1 MNRDIH
7 IDRNQS
13 YKELMGLSKLNKN
26 KLLKLTGII
35 LLFLFILTGARLLWF
50 ASFNHTDQP
59 YAVGGQLDLRQW
71 TKWNEQTIGLD
82 GDWEFYAN
90 TWLID
95 EENNKQSQQLKPQ
108 LIPVPGGWNSYLEQ
122 GKTTAFGYGS
132 YRLKILVDPDQN
144 VTYRLRIT
152 SIRSASA
159 LYANGILLTK
169 LGNPA
174 TSLEDYT
181 AENTPVTV
189 SVKPNEKGVIDLII
203 QAANFKDPRSGGIVR
218 SMKFGTDA
226 QVDKE
231 SHLSVTMQQLVSFVF
246 LIHAI
251 YAIII
256 YLVGE
261 RDKRLLYLSM
271 LALTS
276 IFTAL
281 ISSEDKLLNYWFPI
295 SYDLSFRLTQLSICL
310 FSFMLLKCVEDRIPA
325 KWRKW
330 YFVCVGYIS
339 LYGLIVLFAPIAWGV
354 FLQPQ
359 FLVLGAII
367 IVFVIIIMFQIKFN
381 DVYHTLLMV
390 LSLLALINNTT
401 WYGIF
406 LLNGIKILYYPF
418 DLIISTL
425 CLSSVWFRNYFK
437 VSSEARKLNTKLQKA
452 NKLKDQFLAN
462 TSHELRNPLHG
473 ILNISQSVLEREN
486 KKIDA
491 KSIKELEM
499 VLSVGRRMSLMLN
512 DLLFAMSLKESS
524 LQLNYSPTSIQSV
537 ATGVIDMLIYMKAGK
552 EIRLVNAIR
561 DDFPKVYADENRVTQ
576 IVFNLLENAFK
587 YTDEGEISIQAEAR
601 NGKAYI
607 SIKDTGVGMDANTL
621 QRVFEP
627 YEQASSER
635 AKLEGG
641 FGLGL
646 GISKQLVELHGGTL
660 EVSSTVGEGSTFTF
674 TLDLFKEVGGQS
686 LEAMRLTAVTI
697 DQNADLLSIPSLTQS
712 STNKEGINEFKLEDR
727 DHTDDTDHTDHE
739 QDIGNPR
746 ILVVDDDVINLK
758 VLEAILSSEEYVIT
772 FVTSGEQA
780 LEYMDQQEWD
790 LLISDVMMPKM
801 SGYTLTRKIRE
812 RFTLTELPILLLT
825 ARSHPDDIE
834 KGFKSGANDYVTK
847 PVEPLELRSRVR
859 ALTEV
864 RRSARERLRM
874 ESAWLQAQIQPH
886 FLFNTLNAVA
896 ALSEI
901 DLDRMR
907 DLLEVFSEFLHDRF
921 KIQNIDQLTH
931 IEDELNIVRSYLYI
945 EAERFGERLHVEWD
959 IENDPTLQLPLFTI
973 QPLVENAIRHGIM
986 KRVEGGTII
995 IRIANLPAYTKISVI
1010 DNGVGMSENILMQLQ
1025 QKSVETSSGVG
1036 LLNTDLRLKR
1046 QFGSGLEIHST
1057 LGQGT
1062 EVSFV
1067 VKHVRKH

>member
-1 MNRDIH
+1 MIK
-7 IDRNQS
+7 I
-13 YKELMGLSKLNKN
+13 
-26 KLLKLTGII
+26 TWII
-35 LLFLFILTGARLLWF
+35 VLFLIILTGARLLWF

-59 YAVGGQLDLRQW
+59 YAVDGQLDLRQW
-71 TKWNEQTIGLD
+71 TKWNDQTIELD

-90 TWLID
+90 RWLID
-95 EENNKQSQQLKPQ
+95 GENNEQSEQSEELKPE
-108 LIPVPGGWNSYLEQ
+108 LIPVPGGWNTYLEKE
-122 GKTTAFGYGS
+122 KTSPYGYGS
-132 YRLKILVDPDQN
+132 YRLKILVDPDQDI
-144 VTYRLRIT
+144 TYRLRIT

-159 LYANGILLTK
+159 LYANGQLLSK

-174 TSLEDYT
+174 TSSEEYI
-181 AENTPVTV
+181 AHNEPVTV
-189 SVKPNEKGVIDLII
+189 SLRPNQDGVIDLVI
-203 QAANFKDPRSGGIVR
+203 QVANYKDPRSGGIVR
-218 SMKFGTDA
+218 SMKLGSEA

-231 SHLSVTMQQLVSFVF
+231 IHLSVTMQQLVSFVF

-251 YAIII
+251 YALVI

-276 IFTAL
+276 IFTTL

-295 SYDLSFRLTQLSICL
+295 NYDFSFRLTQLSICL
-310 FSFMLLKCVEDRIPA
+310 FSFMLLKCIEDRIPA

-330 YFVCVGYIS
+330 YIVCIGYCS
-339 LYGLIVLFAPIAWGV
+339 VYGFIVLFAPVTWGI
-354 FLQPQ
+354 FFQPY
-359 FLVLGAII
+359 FLVLGI
-367 IVFVIIIMFQIKFN
+367 IVAALVIIVMFQIKFN
-381 DVYHTLLMV
+381 DVYHSLLMI
-390 LSLLALINNTT
+390 LSLLALVNNTI

-406 LLNGIKILYYPF
+406 LFDGVKILYYPF
-418 DLIISTL
+418 DLIISTM

-437 VSSEARKLNTKLQKA
+437 ISLEARKLNIKLQKA

-473 ILNISQSVLEREN
+473 ILNISQIVLEREN
-486 KKIDA
+486 EKLNA
-491 KSIKELEM
+491 TSIKELEM

-512 DLLFAMSLKESS
+512 DLLFAVSLKESMPR
-524 LQLNYSPTSIQSV
+524 LNCGPTSIQSV
-537 ATGVIDMLIYMKAGK
+537 ATGVMDMLLYMKAGK
-552 EIRLVNAIR
+552 EIRLVNAIPH
-561 DDFPKVYADENRVTQ
+561 DFPKVYADENRVTQ
-576 IVFNLLENAFK
+576 IVFNLLQNALK
-587 YTDEGEISIQAEAR
+587 YTDAGEVSIQAIARDGKAHISIQ
-601 NGKAYI
+601 
-607 SIKDTGVGMDANTL
+607 DTGIGMDPYTL
-621 QRVFEP
+621 QLVFEP
-627 YEQASSER
+627 YEQGSSER

-660 EVSSTVGEGSTFTF
+660 EVYSTVGEGTTFTF
-674 TLDLFKEVGGQS
+674 TLDLFNDMEGQS
-686 LEAMRLTAVTI
+686 LEGMKLTMLTSDSDANPFSIENSTKEEKPQTEYK
-697 DQNADLLSIPSLTQS
+697 QNTS
-712 STNKEGINEFKLEDR
+712 
-727 DHTDDTDHTDHE
+727 H
-739 QDIGNPR
+739 PR
-746 ILVVDDDVINLK
+746 ILIVDDDIINLK
-758 VLEAILSSEEYVIT
+758 VLEAILSLEDYVIT
-772 FVTSGEQA
+772 SVTSGEQA
-780 LEYMDQQEWD
+780 LECMDTQEWD
-790 LLISDVMMPKM
+790 LVISDVMMPKM

-812 RFTLTELPILLLT
+812 RYTLTELPILLLT

-847 PVEPLELRSRVR
+847 PVESLEIRSRVR

-886 FLFNTLNAVA
+886 FIFNTLNAVA

-921 KIQNIDQLTH
+921 KIQNIDQLTDV
-931 IEDELNIVRSYLYI
+931 EDELNIVRSYLYI
-945 EAERFGERLHVEWD
+945 ETERFGERLHVEWD
-959 IENDPTLQLPLFTI
+959 IDSESNLQLPLFTI

-995 IRIANLPAYTKISVI
+995 IRIAASKTHSKISVI
-1010 DNGVGMSENILMQLQ
+1010 DDGVGMSENMLIKLQ
-1025 QKSVETSSGVG
+1025 QKRVERNAGVG

-1067 VKHVRKH
+1067 VKHLNTHN

>member
-1 MNRDIH
+1 MV
-7 IDRNQS
+7 
-13 YKELMGLSKLNKN
+13 LSKLNKN
-26 KLLKLTGII
+26 QFIKISVVIGLFLILLTG
-35 LLFLFILTGARLLWF
+35 GRLLWI
-50 ASFNHTDQP
+50 ASFNHTEQP
-59 YAVGGQLDLRQW
+59 YAVDGQLDLREW
-71 TKWNEQTIGLD
+71 TKWEEQTVALD

-95 EENNKQSQQLKPQ
+95 GENNEQSEQSEELKPE
-108 LIPVPGGWNSYLEQ
+108 LIPVPGEWNSYLEK
-122 GKTTAFGYGS
+122 GKTTPYGYGS
-132 YRLKILVDPDQN
+132 YRLKILVDPDEDI
-144 VTYRLRIT
+144 TYRLRIT

-174 TSLEDYT
+174 TSLDAYT

-189 SVKPNEKGVIDLII
+189 SLRPNQKGVIDLVI
-203 QAANFKDPRSGGIVR
+203 QAANYKDPRSGGIVR
-218 SMKFGTDA
+218 SMKLGSEA

-231 SHLSVTMQQLVSFVF
+231 IHLSVTMQQLVSFVF

-251 YAIII
+251 YALVI

-276 IFTAL
+276 IFTTL

-295 SYDLSFRLTQLSICL
+295 NYDFSFRLTQLSICL
-310 FSFMLLKCVEDRIPA
+310 FSFMLLKCIEDRIPA

-330 YFVCVGYIS
+330 YIVCVGYCS
-339 LYGLIVLFAPIAWGV
+339 VYGFIVLFAPVTWGI
-354 FLQPQ
+354 FFQPY
-359 FLVLGAII
+359 FLVLGI
-367 IVFVIIIMFQIKFN
+367 IVAALVIIVMFQIKFN
-381 DVYHTLLMV
+381 DVYHSLLMI
-390 LSLLALINNTT
+390 LSLLALVNNTI

-406 LLNGIKILYYPF
+406 LFNGVKILYYPF
-418 DLIISTL
+418 DLIISTM
-425 CLSSVWFRNYFK
+425 CLSSLWFRSYFK

-473 ILNISQSVLEREN
+473 IINISQIVLEREN
-486 KKIDA
+486 EKLNA
-491 KSIKELEM
+491 TSIKELEM

-512 DLLFAMSLKESS
+512 DLLFAVSLNESTPR
-524 LQLNYSPTSIQSV
+524 LNCGPTSIQSI
-537 ATGVIDMLIYMKAGK
+537 ATGVIEMLLYMKAGK
-552 EIRLVNAIR
+552 EIRLVNAIPH
-561 DDFPKVYADENRVTQ
+561 DFPKIYADENRVTQ
-576 IVFNLLENAFK
+576 IVFNLLQNALK
-587 YTDEGEISIQAEAR
+587 YTDAGEVSIQAVARDGKAHISIQ
-601 NGKAYI
+601 
-607 SIKDTGVGMDANTL
+607 DTGIGMDPYTVQL
-621 QRVFEP
+621 VFEP
-627 YEQASSER
+627 YEQASPER

-660 EVSSTVGEGSTFTF
+660 EVHSVVGEGSTFTF
-674 TLDLFKEVGGQS
+674 TLELAQNREVQTQ
-686 LEAMRLTAVTI
+686 EVMKLTAVTSDGEANPFSI
-697 DQNADLLSIPSLTQS
+697 EDSTKEEKHHTEYKQNM
-712 STNKEGINEFKLEDR
+712 
-727 DHTDDTDHTDHE
+727 
-739 QDIGNPR
+739 GNPR
-746 ILVVDDDVINLK
+746 VLIVDDDVINLK
-758 VLEAILSSEEYVIT
+758 VLEAILSLEEYVIT
-772 FVTSGEQA
+772 SVTSGEQA
-780 LEYMDQQEWD
+780 LECIDTQEWD
-790 LLISDVMMPKM
+790 LVISDVMMPKM

-847 PVEPLELRSRVR
+847 PVESLELRSRVR

-921 KIQNIDQLTH
+921 KIQNIDQLSNV
-931 IEDELNIVRSYLYI
+931 EDELNIVRSYLYI

-959 IENDPTLQLPLFTI
+959 IESDPNLQLPLFTI

-986 KRVEGGTII
+986 KRVEGGTIVI
-995 IRIANLPAYTKISVI
+995 SIKRFPGYTKISVI
-1010 DNGVGMSENILMQLQ
+1010 DDGVGMSEDILVQLQ
-1025 QKSVETSSGVG
+1025 QKRVETNSGVG

-1046 QFGSGLEIHST
+1046 QFGSGLEIRST
-1057 LGQGT
+1057 LGEGT

-1067 VKHVRKH
+1067 VKHLHKH

>member
-1 MNRDIH
+1 MIK
-7 IDRNQS
+7 I
-13 YKELMGLSKLNKN
+13 
-26 KLLKLTGII
+26 TWII
-35 LLFLFILTGARLLWF
+35 VLFLIILTGARLLWF

-59 YAVGGQLDLRQW
+59 YAVDGQLDLRQW
-71 TKWNEQTIGLD
+71 TKWNDQTIELD

-90 TWLID
+90 RWLID
-95 EENNKQSQQLKPQ
+95 GENNEQSEQSEELKPE
-108 LIPVPGGWNSYLEQ
+108 LIPVPGGWNTYLEKE
-122 GKTTAFGYGS
+122 KTSPYGYGS
-132 YRLKILVDPDQN
+132 YRLKILVDPDQDI
-144 VTYRLRIT
+144 TYRLRIT

-159 LYANGILLTK
+159 LYANGQLLSK

-174 TSLEDYT
+174 TSSEEYI
-181 AENTPVTV
+181 AHNEPVTV
-189 SVKPNEKGVIDLII
+189 SLRPNQDGVIDLVI
-203 QAANFKDPRSGGIVR
+203 QVANYKDPRSGGIVR
-218 SMKFGTDA
+218 SMKLGSEA

-231 SHLSVTMQQLVSFVF
+231 IHLSVTMQQLVSFVF

-251 YAIII
+251 YALVI

-276 IFTAL
+276 IFTTL

-295 SYDLSFRLTQLSICL
+295 NYDFSFRLTQLSICL
-310 FSFMLLKCVEDRIPA
+310 FSFMLLKCIEDRIPA

-330 YFVCVGYIS
+330 YIVCIGYCS
-339 LYGLIVLFAPIAWGV
+339 VYGFIVLFAPVTWGI
-354 FLQPQ
+354 FFQPY
-359 FLVLGAII
+359 FLVLGI
-367 IVFVIIIMFQIKFN
+367 IVAALVIIVMFQIKFN
-381 DVYHTLLMV
+381 DVYHSLLMI
-390 LSLLALINNTT
+390 LSLLALVNNTI

-406 LLNGIKILYYPF
+406 LFDGVKILYYPF
-418 DLIISTL
+418 DLIISTM

-437 VSSEARKLNTKLQKA
+437 ISLEARKLNIKLQKA

-473 ILNISQSVLEREN
+473 ILNISQIVLEREN
-486 KKIDA
+486 EKLNA
-491 KSIKELEM
+491 TSIKELEM

-512 DLLFAMSLKESS
+512 DLLFAVSLKESMPR
-524 LQLNYSPTSIQSV
+524 LNCGPTSIQSV
-537 ATGVIDMLIYMKAGK
+537 ATGVMDMLLYMKAGK
-552 EIRLVNAIR
+552 EIRLVNAIPH
-561 DDFPKVYADENRVTQ
+561 DFPKVYADENRVTQ
-576 IVFNLLENAFK
+576 IVFNLLQNALK
-587 YTDEGEISIQAEAR
+587 YTDAGEVSIQAIARDGKAHISIQ
-601 NGKAYI
+601 
-607 SIKDTGVGMDANTL
+607 DTGIGMDPYTL
-621 QRVFEP
+621 QLVFEP
-627 YEQASSER
+627 YEQGSSER

-660 EVSSTVGEGSTFTF
+660 EVYSTVGEGTTFTF
-674 TLDLFKEVGGQS
+674 TLDLFNDMEGQS
-686 LEAMRLTAVTI
+686 LEGMKLTMLTSDSDANPFSIENSTKEEKSQTEYK
-697 DQNADLLSIPSLTQS
+697 QNTS
-712 STNKEGINEFKLEDR
+712 
-727 DHTDDTDHTDHE
+727 H
-739 QDIGNPR
+739 PR
-746 ILVVDDDVINLK
+746 ILIVDDDIINLK
-758 VLEAILSSEEYVIT
+758 VLEAILSLEDYVIT
-772 FVTSGEQA
+772 SVTSGEQA
-780 LEYMDQQEWD
+780 LECMDTQEWD
-790 LLISDVMMPKM
+790 LVISDVMMPKM

-812 RFTLTELPILLLT
+812 RYTLTELPILLLT

-847 PVEPLELRSRVR
+847 PVESLEIRSRVR

-886 FLFNTLNAVA
+886 FIFNTLNAVA

-921 KIQNIDQLTH
+921 KIQNIDQLTDV
-931 IEDELNIVRSYLYI
+931 EDELNIVRSYLYI
-945 EAERFGERLHVEWD
+945 ETERFGERLHVEWD
-959 IENDPTLQLPLFTI
+959 IDSESNLQLPLFTI

-995 IRIANLPAYTKISVI
+995 IRIAASKTHSKISVI
-1010 DNGVGMSENILMQLQ
+1010 DDGVGMSENMLIKLQ
-1025 QKSVETSSGVG
+1025 QKRVERNAGVG

-1067 VKHVRKH
+1067 VKHLNTHN

>member
-1 MNRDIH
+1 M
-7 IDRNQS
+7 
-13 YKELMGLSKLNKN
+13 SKLNKN
-26 KLLKLTGII
+26 QMIKITWII
-35 LLFLFILTGARLLWF
+35 VLFLIILTGARLLWF

-59 YAVGGQLDLRQW
+59 YAVDGQLDLRQW
-71 TKWNEQTIGLD
+71 TKWNDQTIELD

-90 TWLID
+90 RWLID
-95 EENNKQSQQLKPQ
+95 GENNEQSEQSEELKPE
-108 LIPVPGGWNSYLEQ
+108 LIPVPGGWNTYLEKE
-122 GKTTAFGYGS
+122 KTSPYGYGS
-132 YRLKILVDPDQN
+132 YRLKILVDPDQDI
-144 VTYRLRIT
+144 TYRLRIT

-159 LYANGILLTK
+159 LYANGQLLSK

-174 TSLEDYT
+174 TSSEEYI
-181 AENTPVTV
+181 AHNEPVTV
-189 SVKPNEKGVIDLII
+189 SLRPNQDGVIDLVI
-203 QAANFKDPRSGGIVR
+203 QVANYKDPRSGGIVR
-218 SMKFGTDA
+218 SMKLGSEA

-231 SHLSVTMQQLVSFVF
+231 IHLSVTMQQLVSFVF

-251 YAIII
+251 YALVI

-276 IFTAL
+276 IFTTL

-295 SYDLSFRLTQLSICL
+295 NYDFSFRLTQLSICL
-310 FSFMLLKCVEDRIPA
+310 FSFMLLKCIEDRIPA

-330 YFVCVGYIS
+330 YIVCIGYCS
-339 LYGLIVLFAPIAWGV
+339 VYGFIVLFAPVTWGI
-354 FLQPQ
+354 FFQPY
-359 FLVLGAII
+359 FLVLGI
-367 IVFVIIIMFQIKFN
+367 IVAALVIIVMFQIKFN
-381 DVYHTLLMV
+381 DVYHSLLMI
-390 LSLLALINNTT
+390 LSLLALVNNTI

-406 LLNGIKILYYPF
+406 LFNGVKILYYPF
-418 DLIISTL
+418 DLIISTM

-437 VSSEARKLNTKLQKA
+437 ISLEARKLNIKLQKA

-473 ILNISQSVLEREN
+473 ILNISQIVLEREN
-486 KKIDA
+486 EKLNA
-491 KSIKELEM
+491 TSIKELEM

-512 DLLFAMSLKESS
+512 DLLFAVSLKESMPR
-524 LQLNYSPTSIQSV
+524 LNCGPTSIQSV
-537 ATGVIDMLIYMKAGK
+537 ATGVMDMLLYMKAGK
-552 EIRLVNAIR
+552 EIRLVNAIPH
-561 DDFPKVYADENRVTQ
+561 DFPKVYADENRVTQ
-576 IVFNLLENAFK
+576 IVFNLLQNALK
-587 YTDEGEISIQAEAR
+587 YTDAGEVSIQAIARDGKAHISIQ
-601 NGKAYI
+601 
-607 SIKDTGVGMDANTL
+607 DTGIGMDPYTL
-621 QRVFEP
+621 QLVFEP
-627 YEQASSER
+627 YEQGSSER

-660 EVSSTVGEGSTFTF
+660 EVYSTVGEGTTFTF
-674 TLDLFKEVGGQS
+674 TLDLFNDMEGQS
-686 LEAMRLTAVTI
+686 LEGMKLTMLTSDSDANPFSIENSTKEEKSQTEYK
-697 DQNADLLSIPSLTQS
+697 QNTS
-712 STNKEGINEFKLEDR
+712 
-727 DHTDDTDHTDHE
+727 H
-739 QDIGNPR
+739 PR
-746 ILVVDDDVINLK
+746 ILIVDDDIINLK
-758 VLEAILSSEEYVIT
+758 VLEAILSLEDYVIT
-772 FVTSGEQA
+772 SVTSGEQA
-780 LEYMDQQEWD
+780 LECMDTQEWD
-790 LLISDVMMPKM
+790 LVISDVMMPKM

-812 RFTLTELPILLLT
+812 RYTLTELPILLLT

-847 PVEPLELRSRVR
+847 PVESLEIRSRVR

-886 FLFNTLNAVA
+886 FIFNTLNAVA

-921 KIQNIDQLTH
+921 KIQNIDQLTDV
-931 IEDELNIVRSYLYI
+931 EDELNIVRSYLYI
-945 EAERFGERLHVEWD
+945 ETERFGERLHVEWD
-959 IENDPTLQLPLFTI
+959 IDSESNLQLPLFTI

-995 IRIANLPAYTKISVI
+995 IRIAASKTHSKISVI
-1010 DNGVGMSENILMQLQ
+1010 DDGVGMSENMLIKLQ
-1025 QKSVETSSGVG
+1025 QKRVERNAGVG

-1067 VKHVRKH
+1067 VKHLNTHN

>member
-1 MNRDIH
+1 MLMLNLQKAFSILNRDIFV
-7 IDRNQS
+7 NGNYFS
-13 YKELMGLSKLNKN
+13 KELTVLSKLNKN
-26 KLLKLTGII
+26 QIIRLTGII
-35 LLFLFILTGARLLWF
+35 VLFLIILTGARLLWF
-50 ASFNHTDQP
+50 ANFNHTDQP
-59 YAVGGQLDLRQW
+59 YAVDGQLDLRQW
-71 TKWNEQTIGLD
+71 TKWGEQTVTLD

-95 EENNKQSQQLKPQ
+95 GENNEQSAQLEQLKHE
-108 LIPVPGGWNSYLEQ
+108 LIPVPGGWNSYLEE
-122 GKTTAFGYGS
+122 GKSTPYGYGS
-132 YRLKILVDPDQN
+132 YRLKILVDPDQDI
-144 VTYRLRIT
+144 TYRIRIT
-152 SIRSASA
+152 SIRSASE
-159 LYANGILLTK
+159 LYVNGQLINK

-174 TSLEDYT
+174 TSLEEYT
-181 AENTPVTV
+181 ADNEPVTV
-189 SVKPNEKGVIDLII
+189 SLRPNQDGVIDLVI

-218 SMKFGTDA
+218 SMKFGAEA

-231 SHLSVTMQQLVSFVF
+231 IHLSVTMQQLVSFVF
-246 LIHAI
+246 LIHAL
-251 YAIII
+251 YAIVI

-281 ISSEDKLLNYWFPI
+281 ISSEDKLLHYWFPI
-295 SYDLSFRLTQLSICL
+295 NYDLSFRLTQLSMCL
-310 FSFMLLKCVEDRIPA
+310 FSFMLLKCIEDRIPA

-330 YFVCVGYIS
+330 YIVSVVYCFV
-339 LYGLIVLFAPIAWGV
+339 YGSIVLFAPVTWSIL
-354 FLQPQ
+354 LQP
-359 FLVLGAII
+359 FILVLSI
-367 IVFVIIIMFQIKFN
+367 IVAALVIIVMFQIKFN
-381 DVYHTLLMV
+381 DIYHSLLLI
-390 LSLLALINNTT
+390 LSLLALLNNTV

-406 LLNGIKILYYPF
+406 LLNGTKILYYPF
-418 DLIISTL
+418 DLIISTM

-473 ILNISQSVLEREN
+473 ILNISQIVLEREN
-486 KKIDA
+486 EKLNA
-491 KSIKELEM
+491 TSIKELEM

-512 DLLFAMSLKESS
+512 DLLFAVSLNESTPR
-524 LQLNYSPTSIQSV
+524 LNCGPTSIQSI
-537 ATGVIDMLIYMKAGK
+537 ATGVIDMLLYMKAGK
-552 EIRLVNAIR
+552 EVKLVNAIPH
-561 DDFPKVYADENRVTQ
+561 DFPKVYADENRVTQ
-576 IVFNLLENAFK
+576 IVFNLLQNALK
-587 YTDEGEISIQAEAR
+587 YTDVGEVSIQAIAQD
-601 NGKAYI
+601 GKAYI
-607 SIKDTGVGMDANTL
+607 SIQDTGIGMNPNTL
-621 QRVFEP
+621 QLVFEP
-627 YEQASSER
+627 YEQASPER

-660 EVSSTVGEGSTFTF
+660 EVSSTVGEGTTFTF
-674 TLDLFKEVGGQS
+674 DLDLFKSVEGQS
-686 LEAMRLTAVTI
+686 LETIKLTAVT
-697 DQNADLLSIPSLTQS
+697 S
-712 STNKEGINEFKLEDR
+712 DR
-727 DHTDDTDHTDHE
+727 DENLFSRQNLTREENPQTEDTQNT
-739 QDIGNPR
+739 GNPR
-746 ILVVDDDVINLK
+746 ILIVDDDIINLK
-758 VLEAILSSEEYVIT
+758 VLEAILSLEEYFIT
-772 FVTSGEQA
+772 SVTSGEQA
-780 LEYMDQQEWD
+780 LECIDTQEWD
-790 LLISDVMMPKM
+790 LVISDVMMPKM
-801 SGYTLTRKIRE
+801 SGYTLTRKVRE

-847 PVEPLELRSRVR
+847 PVESLELRSRVR

-921 KIQNIDQLTH
+921 KIQNIDQLSNV
-931 IEDELNIVRSYLYI
+931 EDELNIVRSYLYI

-959 IENDPTLQLPLFTI
+959 IESDPNLQLPLFTI

-995 IRIANLPAYTKISVI
+995 ISIQRFPTYTKISVT
-1010 DNGVGMSENILMQLQ
+1010 DDGVGMSEDILVQLQ
-1025 QKSVETSSGVG
+1025 QKRVETNSGVG
-1036 LLNTDLRLKR
+1036 LINTDLRLKR
-1046 QFGSGLEIHST
+1046 QFGSGLEIRST
-1057 LGQGT
+1057 LGKGT

-1067 VKHVRKH
+1067 VKN

>member
-1 MNRDIH
+1 M
-7 IDRNQS
+7 
-13 YKELMGLSKLNKN
+13 SKLKKN
-26 KLLKLTGII
+26 QFIKITGII
-35 LLFLFILTGARLLWF
+35 VLFLIILTGARLLWF
-50 ASFNHTDQP
+50 NIFNHTEQP
-59 YAVGGQLDLRQW
+59 YAVDGQLDLRQW

-95 EENNKQSQQLKPQ
+95 RENNKQSKESKKEQIKSE

-122 GKTTAFGYGS
+122 GKTTPYGYGS
-132 YRLKILVDPDQN
+132 YRLKIVVDPDQDI
-144 VTYRLRIT
+144 TYRLRIT
-152 SIRSASA
+152 SIRSASE
-159 LYANGILLTK
+159 LYANGVLLFK

-174 TSLEDYT
+174 TSLNAYT

-189 SVKPNEKGVIDLII
+189 SLRPNQEGVIDLVI
-203 QAANFKDPRSGGIVR
+203 QVANFKDPRSGGIVR
-218 SMKFGTDA
+218 SMKFGSES

-231 SHLSVTMQQLVSFVF
+231 IHLSVTMQQLVSFVF

-251 YAIII
+251 YAIVI

-261 RDKRLLYLSM
+261 RDKRLLYLSL

-276 IFTAL
+276 IFTTL

-295 SYDLSFRLTQLSICL
+295 NYDLSFRLTQLSICM
-310 FSFMLLKCVEDRIPA
+310 FSFILLKCVEDRILA

-330 YFVCVGYIS
+330 YFVCIGCCFI
-339 LYGLIVLFAPIAWGV
+339 YGFIVLFAPIAWGV
-354 FLQPQ
+354 IFQPY
-359 FLVLGAII
+359 FLVLG
-367 IVFVIIIMFQIKFN
+367 IVVVTSVIIIMFQIKFN
-381 DVYHTLLMV
+381 DVYHILLMV
-390 LSLLALINNTT
+390 LSLLALVNNTI

-406 LLNGIKILYYPF
+406 LFNGVKILYYPF
-418 DLIISTL
+418 DLIISTM

-437 VSSEARKLNTKLQKA
+437 VSLEARKLNIKLQKA

-473 ILNISQSVLEREN
+473 ILNISQTVLERESEVLN
-486 KKIDA
+486 E

-512 DLLFAMSLKESS
+512 DLLFAVSLKESTPR
-524 LQLNYSPTSIQSV
+524 LHFSPTSIQSV
-537 ATGVIDMLIYMKAGK
+537 TTGVIDMLLYMKAGK
-552 EIRLVNAIR
+552 EIKLVNAIA
-561 DDFPKVYADENRVTQ
+561 DDFPLVYADENRVTQ
-576 IVFNLLENAFK
+576 IVFNLLQNALK
-587 YTDEGEISIQAEAR
+587 YTDAGEISIQAVVRE
-601 NGKAYI
+601 GKAHI
-607 SIKDTGVGMDANTL
+607 TIQDTGIGMDFYTL

-660 EVSSTVGEGSTFTF
+660 EVHSTVGEGSTFTF
-674 TLDLFKEVGGQS
+674 TLDLAQNREVQTQEVMKLAAVASDLDTNQFLVGN
-686 LEAMRLTAVTI
+686 LEEKSDEGSQTNFQEDTAI
-697 DQNADLLSIPSLTQS
+697 S
-712 STNKEGINEFKLEDR
+712 
-727 DHTDDTDHTDHE
+727 
-739 QDIGNPR
+739 R
-746 ILVVDDDVINLK
+746 ILIVDDDVINLK
-758 VLEAILSSEEYVIT
+758 VLEAILSLENYSIT
-772 FVTSGEQA
+772 SVTSGEQA

-790 LLISDVMMPKM
+790 LVISDVMMPKM

-812 RFTLTELPILLLT
+812 RFTLAELPILLLT

-847 PVEPLELRSRVR
+847 PVESLELRSRVR

-864 RRSARERLRM
+864 RRSARERLKM

-921 KIQNIDQLTH
+921 KIQNIDQLSNV
-931 IEDELNIVRSYLYI
+931 EDELNIVRSYLYI

-959 IENDPTLQLPLFTI
+959 IDSVPNLQLPLFTI

-986 KRVEGGTII
+986 KRVEGGTIMI
-995 IRIANLPAYTKISVI
+995 SIQRFPAYTKISVI
-1010 DNGVGMSENILMQLQ
+1010 DDGVGMSEEILMRLQ
-1025 QKSVETSSGVG
+1025 QKRVDTSSGVG

-1046 QFGSGLEIHST
+1046 QFGSGLEIRST
-1057 LGQGT
+1057 LGEGT

-1067 VKHVRKH
+1067 VKN

>member
-1 MNRDIH
+1 M
-7 IDRNQS
+7 
-13 YKELMGLSKLNKN
+13 SKLNKN
-26 KLLKLTGII
+26 KILKLTGISV
-35 LLFLFILTGARLLWF
+35 LFLIILTGARLLWF

-59 YAVGGQLDLRQW
+59 YAVDGQLDLRQW
-71 TKWNEQTIGLD
+71 TKWNEQSIGLD

-90 TWLID
+90 SWLID
-95 EENNKQSQQLKPQ
+95 GENNEQSERSKQ
-108 LIPVPGGWNSYLEQ
+108 LIPELILVPGGWNSYLEK
-122 GKTTAFGYGS
+122 GKPTPYGYGS
-132 YRLKILVDPDQN
+132 YRLKILLDPDQDL
-144 VTYRLRIT
+144 TYRLRIT
-152 SIRSASA
+152 SVRSASA
-159 LYANGILLTK
+159 IYANGILLTK

-174 TSLEDYT
+174 TSLDAYT

-189 SVKPNEKGVIDLII
+189 SLRPNEKGVIDLVI

-218 SMKFGTDA
+218 SMKFGSEA

-231 SHLSVTMQQLVSFVF
+231 IHLSVTMQQLVSFVF

-271 LALTS
+271 LALSS
-276 IFTAL
+276 IFTTL

-295 SYDLSFRLTQLSICL
+295 NYDLSFRLTQLSMCL

-330 YFVCVGYIS
+330 YFVCVGYCS
-339 LYGLIVLFAPIAWGV
+339 VYGLIVLFAPITWGV
-354 FLQPQ
+354 FFQPY
-359 FLVLGAII
+359 FLVLATII
-367 IVFVIIIMFQIKFN
+367 IAFVIIIMFQIKFK
-381 DVYHTLLMV
+381 DVYHSLLMIF
-390 LSLLALINNTT
+390 SLLALVNNTI

-406 LLNGIKILYYPF
+406 LLNGVKILYYPF
-418 DLIISTL
+418 DLIISTM

-491 KSIKELEM
+491 ESVKELEM

-512 DLLFAMSLKESS
+512 DLLFAMSLKEST
-524 LQLNYSPTSIQSV
+524 LQLNYSPTSIQSI

-576 IVFNLLENAFK
+576 IVFNLLENAIK
-587 YTDEGEISIQAEAR
+587 YTNEGEISIQAEAR

-607 SIKDTGVGMDANTL
+607 SIKDTGVGMDPNTL

-646 GISKQLVELHGGTL
+646 GISKQLVELHEGNL
-660 EVSSTVGEGSTFTF
+660 EVSSTVGKGSTFTF
-674 TLDLFKEVGGQS
+674 TLDLFKEVEGQS
-686 LEAMRLTAVTI
+686 LEVMKLTAVTS
-697 DQNADLLSIPSLTQS
+697 DRDADLLSIPSLTQS
-712 STNKEGINEFKLEDR
+712 STNKERINEFKLEATR
-727 DHTDDTDHTDHE
+727 HTEHE
-739 QDIGNPR
+739 QNIGNSR

-931 IEDELNIVRSYLYI
+931 VEDELNIVRSYLYI

-959 IENDPTLQLPLFTI
+959 IESDPTLKLPLFTI

-1010 DNGVGMSENILMQLQ
+1010 DDGVGMSENILMQLQ

-1046 QFGSGLEIHST
+1046 QFGSGLEIRST
-1057 LGQGT
+1057 LGKGT
-1062 EVSFV
+1062 EVSFI
-1067 VKHVRKH
+1067 VKHLHKL

>member
-1 MNRDIH
+1 M
-7 IDRNQS
+7 
-13 YKELMGLSKLNKN
+13 SKLNKN
-26 KLLKLTGII
+26 EILKLAGII
-35 LLFLFILTGARLLWF
+35 VLFLIILTGARLLWF
-50 ASFNHTDQP
+50 ASFNHTEQP
-59 YAVGGQLDLRQW
+59 YAVDGQLDLRQW

-95 EENNKQSQQLKPQ
+95 GENNEQSKQSEQPE
-108 LIPVPGGWNSYLEQ
+108 LIPVPGGWNSYLEK
-122 GKTTAFGYGS
+122 GKTTPYGYGS
-132 YRLKILVDPDQN
+132 YRLKILVDPDQDI
-144 VTYRLRIT
+144 TYRLRIT

-159 LYANGILLTK
+159 LYVNGSLLTK

-174 TSLEDYT
+174 KSLDAYT

-189 SVKPNEKGVIDLII
+189 SLRANQEGIIDLVI

-218 SMKFGTDA
+218 SMKFGSEA

-231 SHLSVTMQQLVSFVF
+231 IHLSVTMQQLVSFVF

-251 YAIII
+251 YAIVI

-276 IFTAL
+276 IFTTL

-295 SYDLSFRLTQLSICL
+295 NYDFSFRLTQLSICL
-310 FSFMLLKCVEDRIPA
+310 FSFMLLKCIEDRIPA

-330 YFVCVGYIS
+330 YIVSVGYCTV
-339 LYGLIVLFAPIAWGV
+339 YGSIVLFAPVTWGIL
-354 FLQPQ
+354 LQPY
-359 FLVLGAII
+359 FLVLGIVVAALVI
-367 IVFVIIIMFQIKFN
+367 IVMFQIKFK
-381 DVYHTLLMV
+381 DIYHSLLMI
-390 LSLLALINNTT
+390 LSLLALLNNTI
-401 WYGIF
+401 WFGIF
-406 LLNGIKILYYPF
+406 LFNGVKILYYPF
-418 DLIISTL
+418 DLIISTM

-473 ILNISQSVLEREN
+473 ILNISQIVLEREN
-486 KKIDA
+486 EKLNA
-491 KSIKELEM
+491 TSIKELEM

-512 DLLFAMSLKESS
+512 DLLFAVSLNESTPR
-524 LQLNYSPTSIQSV
+524 LNCGPTSIQSV
-537 ATGVIDMLIYMKAGK
+537 ATGVVDMLLYMKAGK
-552 EIRLVNAIR
+552 EVRLINAIPH
-561 DDFPKVYADENRVTQ
+561 DFPKVYADENRVTQ
-576 IVFNLLENAFK
+576 IVFNLLQNALK
-587 YTDEGEISIQAEAR
+587 YTDAGEVSIQAVARDGKAHISIQ
-601 NGKAYI
+601 
-607 SIKDTGVGMDANTL
+607 DTGIGMDPYTL
-621 QRVFEP
+621 QLVFEP

-660 EVSSTVGEGSTFTF
+660 EVDSTVGEGTTFTF
-674 TLDLFKEVGGQS
+674 TLDLFKDVEGQS
-686 LEAMRLTAVTI
+686 LEAMKLTAVTR
-697 DQNADLLSIPSLTQS
+697 DRDADLLSIPSS
-712 STNKEGINEFKLEDR
+712 PNKERVTKFKLEDTR
-727 DHTDDTDHTDHE
+727 HTEYKQNT
-739 QDIGNPR
+739 GSPR
-746 ILVVDDDVINLK
+746 VLIVDDDVINLK
-758 VLEAILSSEEYVIT
+758 VLEAILSLEEYVIT
-772 FVTSGEQA
+772 SVTSGEQA
-780 LEYMDQQEWD
+780 LECIDTQEWD
-790 LLISDVMMPKM
+790 LVISDVMMPKM

-847 PVEPLELRSRVR
+847 PVESLELRSRVR

-921 KIQNIDQLTH
+921 KIQNIDQLSNV
-931 IEDELNIVRSYLYI
+931 EDELNIVRSYLYI

-959 IENDPTLQLPLFTI
+959 IESDPNLQLPLFTI

-986 KRVEGGTII
+986 KRVEGGTIVI
-995 IRIANLPAYTKISVI
+995 SIKHFPGYTKISVI
-1010 DNGVGMSENILMQLQ
+1010 DDGVGMSEDMLVQLQ
-1025 QKSVETSSGVG
+1025 QKTAETNSGVG

-1062 EVSFV
+1062 EVSFI
-1067 VKHVRKH
+1067 VKHHHKH